1 MSFKAVAWCKDQDCN
16 IPLTKLVL
24 VWLCEYADENN
35 SCYPSQKHLAKLC
48 GVTDRSV
55 RRSLKWLENNNL
67 IRVKHVSG
75 TSNRYFV
82 CMDISDHTPKDAQVQ
97 PVRTPISD
105 NKKEYKKDISKEFD
119 EWWMLYPRKVSKYTA
134 YASYVKALKD
144 LDHELHILILLKV
157 AREWLDTDKKYI
169 PHAST
174 WLNQKRYFDYV
185 VKDGKKYK
193 LKEIKNNN
201 LNNLAG

>member
-1 MSFKAVAWCKDQDCN
+1 LSFKAVAWCKDQDCN

-55 RRSLKWLENNNL
+55 RRSLKWLEDNNL
-67 IRVKHVSG
+67 IKIKHVSG

-82 CMDISDHTPKDAQVQ
+82 SMDISDHTPLDAPVQ
-97 PVRTPISD
+97 PDRTPKSD

-119 EWWMLYPRKVSKYTA
+119 EWWILYPRKVSKYTA
-134 YASYVKALKD
+134 YASYTKALKD
-144 LDHELHILILLKV
+144 LDHEIHMQVLLRV
-157 AREWLDTDKKYI
+157 VRDWVNTDKKFI
-169 PHAST
+169 PHPTT

-185 VKDGKKYK
+185 KKDGRTYK
-193 LKEIKNNN
+193 LKNIKNNN